1 MTKLLLVKFLRLYRR
16 SCNRAI
22 VFSLLVAISA
32 IASPAVAQ
40 SNELPVIVGRD
51 AAGNLT
57 SLKRAFA
64 GKPMLINFW
73 WVQCSPCKQ
82 ELPDLIAKEQAYPH
96 ADFIYVHAESDPK
109 TKSAYEVSAVTDFL
123 KRQNFELP
131 KVIISNTKARLSA
144 GIEELPT
151 TVLVGSDGKV
161 DLRLAG
167 FTDKNTKK
175 IKEWLQRTKP

>member
-1 MTKLLLVKFLRLYRR
+1 MQILSMY
-16 SCNRAI
+16 C
-22 VFSLLVAISA
+22 
-32 IASPAVAQ
+32 
-40 SNELPVIVGRD
+40 
-51 AAGNLT
+51 
-57 SLKRAFA
+57 
-64 GKPMLINFW
+64 
-73 WVQCSPCKQ
+73 
-82 ELPDLIAKEQAYPH
+82 
-96 ADFIYVHAESDPK
+96 ESDPK